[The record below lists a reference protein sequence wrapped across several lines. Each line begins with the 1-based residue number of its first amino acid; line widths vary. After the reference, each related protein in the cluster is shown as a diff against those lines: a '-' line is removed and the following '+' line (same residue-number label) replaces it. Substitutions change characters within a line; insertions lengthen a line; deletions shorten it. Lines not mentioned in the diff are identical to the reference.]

1 MSRSGRTGGEAKC
14 AGVKGSD
21 TTVETGHPSTRT
33 LKKSAEIFEPAVQG
47 RVWAR
52 SRQPD
57 LYVEGVLQ
65 SRCHHPRSVWAS
77 WPFGKQ

>member
-1 MSRSGRTGGEAKC
+1 MPVSFVGSEPRSKGGGVSGLGGAGGEARC
-14 AGVKGSD
+14 AGVKGSG

-47 RVWAR
+47 RVWAH

-57 LYVEGVLQ
+57 LYV
-65 SRCHHPRSVWAS
+65 
-77 WPFGKQ
+77 